1 MELTCCCQSGIE
13 SEDEEQ
19 MKADGLTGR
28 SLTSSEKIHR
38 LMEQL
43 GAPASPPPSSL
54 LPPSLSSFFSPDRN
68 TNLLLSFSSCLQS
81 GDQSAQIKLCSS
93 RRGFMPEKYQKLHF
107 LLLFSEFCLFI

>member
-54 LPPSLSSFFSPDRN
+54 LPPSLLF
-68 TNLLLSFSSCLQS
+68 
-81 GDQSAQIKLCSS
+81 
-93 RRGFMPEKYQKLHF
+93 
-107 LLLFSEFCLFI
+107 LFS